1 MCHHVKQCYS
11 SLFPDL
17 SMHLSVAC
25 SVKKWEE
32 HGTLL
37 TCAWHN
43 WKNGSAIRWHI
54 HVLFNWLHTHHLV
67 CMKVTPRY
75 LDMCGKYLAL
85 HVVLSPFLFSLLCLS
100 WLQSREER
108 HQALSHLYCKHQKG
122 GWGAMNRPSTIA
134 LKCIL
139 TPTMEGYLA
148 YNLGNVIV

>member
-32 HGTLL
+32 YGTFL

-43 WKNGSAIRWHI
+43 WKNGSAIRRHI
-54 HVLFNWLHTHHLV
+54 HVLFNRLHTHHLV

-108 HQALSHLYCKHQKG
+108 HQALSHLYCKHRKG